1 MKKIEYAKIRNR
13 IEKSLTRDSTPKNKE
28 FWYGFLVALADYE
41 IISEEIYTDLR
52 YMIKEWN
59 Q

>member
-1 MKKIEYAKIRNR
+1 MRKHEYAKVRNR

-28 FWYGFLVALADYE
+28 FCYGFLVALADYE
-41 IISEEIYTDLR
+41 IISEKIYTDLR
-52 YMIKEWN
+52 YMVREWN